1 MKRLIEIFTS
11 PDGDLSSKRVLSF
24 VLIISGVV
32 YAFIG
37 LCSPASRPDPMV
49 LIELV
54 GSGVALLGVQAI
66 TRT

>member
-1 MKRLIEIFTS
+1 MKRFLEVFAG

-37 LCSPASRPDPMV
+37 LCSQASRPDPTV

-54 GSGVALLGVQAI
+54 GSGVALLGVQAF

>member
-1 MKRLIEIFTS
+1 MKRFLEVFTS

-24 VLIISGVV
+24 ILIVSGVV
-32 YAFIG
+32 YSFIG
-37 LCSPASRPDPMV
+37 LCSTASRPNPTV

-54 GSGVALLGVQAI
+54 GSGVALLGVQAF